1 MYINKMIIF
10 LKYIFYISLLL
21 LIIVSIYPGSLIGYF
36 FYNDFHKQPILIENF
51 FGENLNHF
59 LYYIYISL
67 LGFFIY
73 CDTKKL
79 KKALYKLLFLSIILE
94 LVHFII
100 PIRSFAIIDLL
111 LNISG
116 VIFAY
121 FVIKIYLLL
130 KKS

>member
-1 MYINKMIIF
+1 MIIF

-79 KKALYKLLFLSIILE
+79 KKVLYKLLFLSIILE

>member
-59 LYYIYISL
+59 LYYLYISL

-79 KKALYKLLFLSIILE
+79 KKVLYKLLFYLSFL
-94 LVHFII
+94 
-100 PIRSFAIIDLL
+100 S
-111 LNISG
+111 
-116 VIFAY
+116 
-121 FVIKIYLLL
+121 
-130 KKS
+130 

>member
-59 LYYIYISL
+59 LYYLYISL

-79 KKALYKLLFLSIILE
+79 KKVLYKLLFLSIILE

-100 PIRSFAIIDLL
+100 PFRSFTIIDLL

-121 FVIKIYLLL
+121 FVIKIYLLF

>member
-79 KKALYKLLFLSIILE
+79 KKVLYKLLFLSIILE

>member
-130 KKS
+130 KKQ

>member
-36 FYNDFHKQPILIENF
+36 FYKDFHKQPILIENF

-59 LYYIYISL
+59 LYYLYISL

-79 KKALYKLLFLSIILE
+79 KKVLYKLLFLSIILE

-100 PIRSFAIIDLL
+100 PFRSFTIIDLL

-121 FVIKIYLLL
+121 FVIKIYLLF

>member
-1 MYINKMIIF
+1 MIIF

>member
-1 MYINKMIIF
+1 MIIF

-59 LYYIYISL
+59 LYYLYISL

-79 KKALYKLLFLSIILE
+79 KKVLYKLLFLSIILE

-100 PIRSFAIIDLL
+100 PFRSFTIIDLL

-121 FVIKIYLLL
+121 FVIKIYLLF